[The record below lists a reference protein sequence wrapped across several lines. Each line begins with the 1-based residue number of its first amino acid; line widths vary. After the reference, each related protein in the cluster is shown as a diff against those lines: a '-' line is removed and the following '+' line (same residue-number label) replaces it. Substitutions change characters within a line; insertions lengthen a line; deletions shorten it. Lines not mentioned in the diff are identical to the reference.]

1 MIKSL
6 DALLGELNIRG
17 ITLRCDGD
25 RLMVADPQ
33 RAITLELS
41 AALRLHKAALLS
53 RLASPTSRDQ
63 LPLATMTDEAPG
75 ADVGRAAR
83 GLASSPGESDRL
95 VTPPTPASF
104 GERVQAITA
113 AQAEATQIRLAAEA
127 RLSDIFE
134 QGEHADDLHASAWA
148 RLYALTAIVAGMPCY
163 DERGGHDL
171 GAAGW
176 RSWLAQA
183 KAAPA

>member
-41 AALRLHKAALLS
+41 AALRLHKVALLS
-53 RLASPTSRDQ
+53 RLASPTARDQ
-63 LPLATMTDEAPG
+63 LPLATMTDEAP
-75 ADVGRAAR
+75 
-83 GLASSPGESDRL
+83 
-95 VTPPTPASF
+95 TPAF
-104 GERVQAITA
+104 AERVQAVAA